1 MFSVSKTANY
11 LIGVI
16 VIMVISYVGTL
27 YKQSFETM
35 NNDEYELIR
44 KYLLNDS
51 PLYGF
56 NKPKLWIHTKYEY
69 NARDWEFRVSLKHR
83 TKPAV
88 HSFMHKDHYRELRRR
103 FPHRSHRRRAFS
115 KLIPLGI
122 LTCLNWLTPLNS
134 ECENWV

>member
-69 NARDWEFRVSLKHR
+69 NARDWEFRL
-83 TKPAV
+83 AQ
-88 HSFMHKDHYRELRRR
+88 
-103 FPHRSHRRRAFS
+103 
-115 KLIPLGI
+115 
-122 LTCLNWLTPLNS
+122 TPN
-134 ECENWV
+134 

>member
-69 NARDWEFRVSLKHR
+69 NARD
-83 TKPAV
+83 
-88 HSFMHKDHYRELRRR
+88 
-103 FPHRSHRRRAFS
+103 
-115 KLIPLGI
+115 
-122 LTCLNWLTPLNS
+122 
-134 ECENWV
+134 

>member
-51 PLYGF
+51 PLLDSINRNSGF
-56 NKPKLWIHTKYEY
+56 TRNTSITLGTGSFGSRSNTELNQPYIHLCIKTIIG
-69 NARDWEFRVSLKHR
+69 NCGDDFHIV
-83 TKPAV
+83 
-88 HSFMHKDHYRELRRR
+88 
-103 FPHRSHRRRAFS
+103 
-115 KLIPLGI
+115 LIDD
-122 LTCLNWLTPLNS
+122 
-134 ECENWV
+134 VQ

>member
-44 KYLLNDS
+44 KYLLNDVR
-51 PLYGF
+51 YTGF

-69 NARDWEFRVSLKHR
+69 NARD
-83 TKPAV
+83 
-88 HSFMHKDHYRELRRR
+88 
-103 FPHRSHRRRAFS
+103 
-115 KLIPLGI
+115 
-122 LTCLNWLTPLNS
+122 
-134 ECENWV
+134 

>member
-35 NNDEYELIR
+35 NNDELIR

-51 PLYGF
+51 PLYGSINRNSGF
-56 NKPKLWIHTKYEY
+56 TRNTSITLGTG
-69 NARDWEFRVSLKHR
+69 EFRSR
-83 TKPAV
+83 SNT
-88 HSFMHKDHYRELRRR
+88 ELNQPYIHLCIKTIIGNCGDD
-103 FPHRSHRRRAFS
+103 FHIVLIDDGAFS
-115 KLIPLGI
+115 KLIPWDIDVSKLAD
-122 LTCLNWLTPLNS
+122 PLNS

>member
-51 PLYGF
+51 PLYSS
-56 NKPKLWIHTKYEY
+56 TKTLDSHEI
-69 NARDWEFRVSLKHR
+69 RV
-83 TKPAV
+83 
-88 HSFMHKDHYRELRRR
+88 
-103 FPHRSHRRRAFS
+103 
-115 KLIPLGI
+115 
-122 LTCLNWLTPLNS
+122 
-134 ECENWV
+134 

>member
-51 PLYGF
+51 PLY
-56 NKPKLWIHTKYEY
+56 WIQ
-69 NARDWEFRVSLKHR
+69 
-83 TKPAV
+83 
-88 HSFMHKDHYRELRRR
+88 
-103 FPHRSHRRRAFS
+103 
-115 KLIPLGI
+115 
-122 LTCLNWLTPLNS
+122 
-134 ECENWV
+134 